1 VTLDELR
8 IEIEA
13 LSSEERPDAGRS
25 RRAVDRLLE
34 ALEEGSARAA
44 SPGVDGWQLHEWV
57 KKGILLAFRC
67 GGDRPT
73 AVPPVFHFNDRE
85 MLPTWNG
92 GTVGSSVRIVP
103 GGTTVRRGAHLGAGV
118 VVMPPAYVNVGAFVG
133 AGSMI
138 DSHVLVGSC
147 AQIGCGVHLS
157 AGVQVGGVLE
167 PIGSA
172 PVIVEDSA
180 FIGGGCGLYEGT
192 RIESGA
198 VLAPGLVLTR
208 SVPLYD
214 LVRATVH
221 RAGDDGV
228 LVVPSGAVVVPGSRP
243 ARGEFA
249 SERGL
254 QLQTPVV
261 VKYRDGATEA
271 SVALEQALR

>member
-1 VTLDELR
+1 VTPDELR

-13 LSSEERPDAGRS
+13 LSAEGRPDAGRS
-25 RRAVDRLLE
+25 RRAVDCLLD
-34 ALEEGSARAA
+34 ALEEGRARAA
-44 SPGVDGWQLHEWV
+44 SPGEGGWQVHEWV

-67 GGDRPT
+67 GEDRPMDLE
-73 AVPPVFHFNDRE
+73 PVFHFKDRE
-85 MLPTWNG
+85 MLPTWDG
-92 GTVGSSVRIVP
+92 GAARSSVRIVP
-103 GGTTVRRGAHLGAGV
+103 GGTTVRRGTHLGAGV

-133 AGSMI
+133 AESMI

-147 AQIGCGVHLS
+147 AQIGSGVHLS
-157 AGVQVGGVLE
+157 AGVQIGGVLE

-180 FIGGGCGLYEGT
+180 FIGGGCGLFEGT
-192 RIESGA
+192 RIETGA
-198 VLAPGLVLTR
+198 VLAPGVVLTR

-214 LVRATVH
+214 LVRASVH

-243 ARGEFA
+243 AKGEFA
-249 SERGL
+249 RERGV

-261 VKYRDGATEA
+261 VKYRDRATEA